1 MAKKTQQQLAEEYF
15 THMVGK
21 TIDGVQITKNDELE
35 ILLNDDSI
43 VVIYSSEDLSLEVDY
58 PALLN

>member
-21 TIDGVQITKNDELE
+21 SIDGVMINEHDELE

-58 PALLN
+58 PKLLN